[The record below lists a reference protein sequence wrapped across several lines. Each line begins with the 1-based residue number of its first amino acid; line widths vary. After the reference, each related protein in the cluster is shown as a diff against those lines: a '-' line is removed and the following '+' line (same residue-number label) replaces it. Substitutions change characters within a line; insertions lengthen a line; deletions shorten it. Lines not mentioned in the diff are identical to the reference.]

1 MAVMTVER
9 NVAAPSEQVW
19 AIVSDL
25 DRSRDVISGII
36 ALERTDGGS
45 GFGG

>member
-1 MAVMTVER
+1 MAVTAVER

-19 AIVSDL
+19 AIVFDL
-25 DRSRDVISGII
+25 DRSRDVISGTI

-45 GFGG
+45 SFGG